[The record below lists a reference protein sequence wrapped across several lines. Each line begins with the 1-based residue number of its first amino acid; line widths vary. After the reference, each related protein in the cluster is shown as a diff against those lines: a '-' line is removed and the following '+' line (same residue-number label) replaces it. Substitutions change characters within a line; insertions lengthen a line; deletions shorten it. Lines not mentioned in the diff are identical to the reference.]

1 MTKKMKNNKVSKE
14 VMNRIEKW
22 MDLKKRTLRFFGQ
35 DSIEYFYV
43 KTQLDFLLKI
53 NDLDIHELTIGFM
66 KKK

>member
-1 MTKKMKNNKVSKE
+1 MTKKIKNNKVSKE
-14 VMNRIEKW
+14 VMDRIEKW
-22 MDLKKRTLRFFGQ
+22 MDLKKQALRLFGQ

-53 NDLDIHELTIGFM
+53 NDLEIHELTIGFM

>member
-1 MTKKMKNNKVSKE
+1 MSNKISKIKVSQE
-14 VMNRIEKW
+14 VMSNIEKW
-22 MDLKKRTLRFFGQ
+22 MDIKKKALRLFGK

-53 NDLDIHELTIGFM
+53 NDLEIHELTIGFM